1 MTEERQQTEWDDDG
15 RSALRRA
22 RWAMR
27 AWFAAVVVALCCLAA
42 WPVVR
47 RHLQATAV
55 LRLVSDKP
63 VPWLLRM
70 LAMEPVRAE
79 LVQFDTPDGVVHA
92 RLYLPVRH
100 PDAPGLVVLHGVHY
114 LGMNEPRLMSFAAS
128 MAACGLRV
136 LTPELP
142 GIKDYHVDTGS
153 MRVIGD
159 SAVWFSRQTGAPVGV
174 MGLSFSGGLALV
186 AASEPEYGK
195 HFKFVFAVGPHD
207 DMVRVEH
214 FYLTGT
220 EQLPDG
226 SVEHLKPNDYGA
238 LVIEYEHLDD
248 FVAAKD
254 EAAIRPVLREHLYE
268 NPQAENAALT
278 RLTTAQHAE
287 AMQLMDT
294 DLPATKAELAAD
306 EQKHLEAMAAVS
318 PHGKLAALTTPVYLL
333 HGEADNVVPSGE
345 TLWLARE
352 LPKQALKAMLIS
364 PVVSHV
370 ETQKAGIRDRWQLV
384 NFFARVL
391 EAAEKK

>member
-1 MTEERQQTEWDDDG
+1 MTEKRQQAKWEGDG

-27 AWFAAVVVALCCLAA
+27 AWFAAVLVALFCFAA

-47 RHLQATAV
+47 RHLQAAAV

-63 VPWLLRM
+63 VPWPLRR
-70 LAMEPVRAE
+70 ATMEPVRSE
-79 LVQFDTPDGVVHA
+79 LVQFDTRDGLVHA

-114 LGMNEPRLMSFAAS
+114 LGMNEPRLMSFASA

-142 GIKDYHVDTGS
+142 GIKDYHVDAGS

-159 SAVWFSRQTGAPVGV
+159 SAEWFSQRTGTPVGV
-174 MGLSFSGGLALV
+174 LGLSFSGGLALV
-186 AASEPEYGK
+186 AASKPEYGK
-195 HFKFVFAVGPHD
+195 YFKFIFAVGPHD
-207 DMVRVEH
+207 DMARVEH

-220 EQLPDG
+220 EVRPDG

-248 FVAAKD
+248 FVSAGD

-268 NPQAENAALT
+268 NPQAEDAALAALT
-278 RLTTAQHAE
+278 PVQHAE
-287 AMQLMDT
+287 AMQLMNT
-294 DLPATKAELAAD
+294 DAPVTHAELAAD
-306 EQKHLEAMAAVS
+306 EQKHLEALAEVS

-333 HGEADNVVPSGE
+333 HGEADNVVPSAE

-352 LPKQALKAMLIS
+352 LPKTTLKAMLIS

-370 ETQKAGIRDRWQLV
+370 ETQKAGMLGRLRLV
-384 NFFARVL
+384 HFFARVL
-391 EAAEKK
+391 GAAEKK